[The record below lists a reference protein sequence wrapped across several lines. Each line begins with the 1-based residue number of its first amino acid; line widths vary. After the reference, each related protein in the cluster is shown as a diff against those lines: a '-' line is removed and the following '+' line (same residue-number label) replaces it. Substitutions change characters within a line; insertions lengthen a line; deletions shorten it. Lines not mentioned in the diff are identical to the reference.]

1 MALSSRRCFGT
12 VLTTGLL
19 AACAGRAQNEARVR
33 IRARPGSEGKQ
44 QPKGGAHSLSLRP
57 QRDAILYVPE
67 SLPAGRPAP
76 LVVFLHG
83 ATGNEQ
89 RGLRF
94 LSAYADAF
102 GFLLLVPASEDS
114 TWDAIGSNFG
124 PDVRFI
130 DRALD
135 RAFQTTW
142 VDSKKIAISG
152 FSDGASYALGLGMS
166 NGGLFDAVMAFSPGF
181 VPSGVQS
188 EGRPRLF
195 VSHGTADQIL
205 PIEQCSRMLVPRLTK
220 AGYSVTYREFD
231 GPHTLPRDVGDGAMR
246 WFLS

>member
-1 MALSSRRCFGT
+1 
-12 VLTTGLL
+12 
-19 AACAGRAQNEARVR
+19 
-33 IRARPGSEGKQ
+33 
-44 QPKGGAHSLSLRP
+44 
-57 QRDAILYVPE
+57 
-67 SLPAGRPAP
+67 

-94 LSAYADAF
+94 LSPYADTF
-102 GFLLLVPASEDS
+102 GVLLLVPASEGG
-114 TWDAIGSNFG
+114 TWDAIGGDYG
-124 PDVRFI
+124 PDVRLI

-135 RAFQTTW
+135 RAFQTCR
-142 VDSKKIAISG
+142 VDPKKIAISG

-181 VPSGVQS
+181 IPSGAQP

-195 VSHGTADQIL
+195 LSHGTADRIL
-205 PIEQCSRMLVPRLTK
+205 PIEQCSRMLAPRLSK

-231 GPHTLPRDVGDGAMR
+231 GPHTLPREVGDIAMR